1 MAVISI
7 VILWDGNFDFVSR
20 LSPNTTPVPWGT
32 QENALGT
39 KIFCSVAPN
48 TLHVGLLTS
57 SAFGLVEQVEQ
68 LIVSEKRVP
77 WRGERK

>member
-1 MAVISI
+1 MAVISN

-39 KIFCSVAPN
+39 KSFCSVAPN
-48 TLHVGLLTS
+48 TLHVGLLIS
-57 SAFGLVEQVEQ
+57 SASIGLVEQVE